1 MKTKLAGAVAVVII
15 IVGVIMY
22 LVCVQTQNVMAK
34 ETPFQAGYGHG
45 CADSKR
51 TLSERYIDQ
60 PSKGPQFH
68 TQEFM
73 TGYNTGFN
81 TCRSHGH
88 SSHIVVSSIGDANP
102 GTNSSN
108 SITNSSSLYFR
119 QGYATGVSDAK

>member
-1 MKTKLAGAVAVVII
+1 VVII
-15 IVGVIMY
+15 KVGVIMY

-34 ETPFQAGYGHG
+34 ETPFQDGYGHG
-45 CADSKR
+45 CADSKL

-81 TCRSHGH
+81 TCRH
-88 SSHIVVSSIGDANP
+88 SWELVFLL
-102 GTNSSN
+102 
-108 SITNSSSLYFR
+108 SLWLLL
-119 QGYATGVSDAK
+119 Q